1 MNYENGFEYHEDI
14 IGMINS
20 LRESKVK
27 NKQALLDQ
35 MSVPIRTSGLNR
47 NELYE
52 MLDIIFDLANPK
64 LTFSQ
69 ISFVVKQLL
78 IPNGTYR
85 LPKDIIYR
93 ILSSIGIPQ
102 AYYRN
107 GTKLMLKKLSTRI
120 QLQLLEWLVCT
131 IHLFGENALN
141 KTQMLSLLVQYL
153 PYEFL
158 RPYIANLI
166 FLSLLG
172 NKRADKMYYNKSKL
186 PANSFFKKWQVQ
198 YVVDLHCKFPIDE
211 HLKGL
216 LILFKM
222 LQPNIDYKSF
232 SRDHGDAMNN
242 LFTIDTNI
250 FIYPNFNFLDKLKE
264 IQAYTDG
271 SLQDMLEEQDKV
283 LRENLKR
290 YNSFNVSFKRRK
302 VARQKRKTL
311 YSDFDVMSWS
321 DNNSVDDIV
330 SINNIH
336 SNKELINNFGH
347 IKFINVQALFS
358 PTADTNYI
366 STKFK
371 KMFLTL
377 KFLEQESPRDL
388 DHLDSFIR
396 KLDYFIRLSIL
407 DNNFTEQD
415 FLFLCDKIDD
425 FLTHTPSNL
434 FLNSIEEYVCSGIR
448 AACLGCNKQ
457 EEYTDL
463 LEKLKF
469 LKHFPIPKKPKL
481 MKLTLLG
488 LVEKIKVSPD
498 NLMIEKKR
506 RLNAFITLTK
516 VVIILFNNWSYE
528 IKKRPENELRI
539 SETFEIINAVITS
552 LFGLAVTFRLLP
564 SKVQLLLTK
573 VLGFIAGLDTQL
585 VTRYIEARTL
595 VLSPTIFYQLLFS
608 KSPLIHS
615 ELCGYITF
623 CKSVEF
629 KKENEYFKRL
639 HNVYTMDIL
648 NFLWREKSFL
658 ITKNRDDF
666 NNGMLLSANFVDS
679 LEKLNVFNFS
689 DLMCLQ
695 TVGNFFNNPAWSY
708 ITAEIIRIFEDNTA
722 DITTRH
728 AGPITKES
736 VSKLAFNPNVQWLP
750 YSYEEL
756 KIQIILQLDKYG
768 YKGLADLL
776 FSSLKPL
783 MNRQRKYS
791 GI

>member
-1 MNYENGFEYHEDI
+1 MNYGNGFEYHEDI

-20 LRESKVK
+20 LKENKVK
-27 NKQALLDQ
+27 NRQALLDQ

-52 MLDIIFDLANPK
+52 MLDIIFDLTNPK

-78 IPNGTYR
+78 IPNGTYK
-85 LPKDIIYR
+85 LTKDIIYR

-131 IHLFGENALN
+131 IHLFGENVLN
-141 KTQMLSLLVQYL
+141 KTQMLSLFVQYL

-172 NKRADKMYYNKSKL
+172 NKKADKMYYNKIKL
-186 PANSFFKKWQVQ
+186 PTSSLFKRWQVQ

-232 SRDHGDAMNN
+232 SKDHGDAINN

-250 FIYPNFNFLDKLKE
+250 FIYPNFNFLDKLKD
-264 IQAYTDG
+264 IQAYTYS
-271 SLQDMLEEQDKV
+271 SLQEVLEEQEKI

-290 YNSFNVSFKRRK
+290 YNNFNVSFKRRK
-302 VARQKRKTL
+302 VARQKRKAL

-321 DNNSVDDIV
+321 DNNSIDDMV

-336 SNKELINNFGH
+336 SNKELVNNFGH

-358 PTADTNYI
+358 PTADTNYV

-377 KFLEQESPRDL
+377 KFLAQDSPRDS
-388 DHLDSFIR
+388 HNQDSFIR

-407 DNNFTEQD
+407 DNNVTEQD

-425 FLTHTPSNL
+425 FLKHAPSNL
-434 FLNSIEEYVCSGIR
+434 FLDSIEEYVCAAIS

-457 EEYTDL
+457 TEYTDL
-463 LEKLKF
+463 LQKVKF
-469 LKHFPIPKKPKL
+469 LKHFPIPKRPKL
-481 MKLTLLG
+481 VQLTLLK
-488 LVEKIKVSPD
+488 LIKKIKVFPD
-498 NLMIEKKR
+498 SLIKEKKR
-506 RLNAFITLTK
+506 RLNAFINLTK
-516 VVIILFNNWSYE
+516 EVMSLFNNWYYE
-528 IKKRPENELRI
+528 IRKGAEDESRT
-539 SETFEIINAVITS
+539 SETFDIVNAVVAS
-552 LFGLAVTFRLLP
+552 LFNLAETFHPLP
-564 SKVQLLLTK
+564 YKLQLLLTK
-573 VLGFIAGLDTQL
+573 VLGFITELDTQL
-585 VTRYIEARTL
+585 VTRHVEARSL
-595 VLSPTIFYQLLFS
+595 VLPPTIFYQLFFS

-615 ELCGYITF
+615 EICGYITF
-623 CKSVEF
+623 CKSIQLG
-629 KKENEYFKRL
+629 KEDENFKRL
-639 HNVYTMDIL
+639 QNIYTMDIL

-658 ITKNRDDF
+658 ITKNQEDF

-689 DLMCLQ
+689 DLVCLQ
-695 TVGNFFNNPAWSY
+695 TVGSFLNNPAWSY
-708 ITAEIIRIFEDNTA
+708 ITAEIIRVFEDNA
-722 DITTRH
+722 PDITTRH
-728 AGPITKES
+728 AGPISEES

-750 YSYEEL
+750 YSYEEV